1 MTMEENPRHNHQ
13 DETHF
18 ATSFT
23 ALAELRNEGVLTDI
37 ILVSDDKCE
46 IRAHK
51 LVLMAA
57 SEYFRLMFKSCY
69 VEADLD
75 TLPLPGKD
83 KKALPRLWA
92 AAAVSA

>member
-18 ATSFT
+18 ARSFT
-23 ALAELRNEGVLTDI
+23 ALAELRNDGILTDI
-37 ILVSDDKCE
+37 VLVSDDKCE

-75 TLPLPGKD
+75 TLPLPGND
-83 KKALPRLWA
+83 KKVLELP
-92 AAAVSA
+92 